1 MLEILLYAGRAIMP
15 LLLTMAL
22 GCWLRRSAHWSDDF
36 YRQLNSFCF
45 HVLLPVQ
52 LFLNVYA
59 IEDLSVLNWRLL
71 GFIVLCIVGAAGLGV
86 AVAPL
91 FARERAQRVVIAQA
105 TFRANQVI
113 MGIPLASALGGQD
126 ALIFASL
133 VTSVCVPV
141 FNMLAVLM
149 LTAYSTDGKSIS
161 WREEVRQ
168 IFRNPLILGALAGLV
183 TVLVRQLLPQVDG
196 QPVFS
201 LRSGLPSIYKACS
214 DLSKVASPL
223 VLLILGAVAFVLLL
237 FCNVPEEAAAPA
249 DAPAQKGGY
258 DWRIIVPYVLVFGF
272 YFIAEHGVMNWMVA
286 YGVDGLG
293 LPQASAA
300 KYLSVFFG
308 GMMIGRLCLS
318 PLVDKLGALKSLAA
332 FGGVSCVLYLIGSLG
347 GAVTMPVW
355 AISGLSFSILYPTL
369 VMSIRLYFPA
379 QQVSGA
385 AGTILSIASLADILF
400 NVGFG
405 KLVDMT
411 GYAVSIR
418 VLPLS
423 ALAFFIVF
431 ILFTKFCKPTQK
443 LK

>member
-1 MLEILLYAGRAIMP
+1 MTKKWSSRLTFFAFVVLMVGLGSNDSLRGIFSTIFQEHFFLTTTQLGLIVTASYIGNLVFLLVGGNLSTRFSKKRVLQVLILIWMAALALFAFTSNYTVLLIGMALALGSSTLLNTTMNLITP
-15 LLLTMAL
+15 LLFATAP
-22 GCWLRRSAHWSDDF
+22 GF
-36 YRQLNSFCF
+36 FVNF
-45 HVLLPVQ
+45 
-52 LFLNVYA
+52 LFFTQE
-59 IEDLSVLNWRLL
+59 I
-71 GFIVLCIVGAAGLGV
+71 G
-86 AVAPL
+86 
-91 FARERAQRVVIAQA
+91 
-105 TFRANQVI
+105 
-113 MGIPLASALGGQD
+113 
-126 ALIFASL
+126 
-133 VTSVCVPV
+133 TSGSQ
-141 FNMLAVLM
+141 
-149 LTAYSTDGKSIS
+149 Y
-161 WREEVRQ
+161 
-168 IFRNPLILGALAGLV
+168 ILGSHA
-183 TVLVRQLLPQVDG
+183 DG
-196 QPVFS
+196 FAFWQHTN
-201 LRSGLPSIYKACS
+201 
-214 DLSKVASPL
+214 L

-405 KLVDMT
+405 KLVDMA

-423 ALAFFIVF
+423 VLAFFIVF
-431 ILFTKFCKPTQK
+431 MLFTKFCKPTQK

>member
-1 MLEILLYAGRAIMP
+1 MTKKWSSRLTFFAFVVLMVGLGSNDSLRGIFSTIFQEHFSLTTTQLGLIVTASYIGNLVFLLVGGNLSTRFSKKRVLQVLILIWMAALALFAFTSNYTVLLIGMALALGSSTLLNTTMNLITP
-15 LLLTMAL
+15 LLFATAP
-22 GCWLRRSAHWSDDF
+22 GF
-36 YRQLNSFCF
+36 FVNF
-45 HVLLPVQ
+45 
-52 LFLNVYA
+52 LFFTQE
-59 IEDLSVLNWRLL
+59 I
-71 GFIVLCIVGAAGLGV
+71 G
-86 AVAPL
+86 
-91 FARERAQRVVIAQA
+91 
-105 TFRANQVI
+105 
-113 MGIPLASALGGQD
+113 
-126 ALIFASL
+126 
-133 VTSVCVPV
+133 TSGSQ
-141 FNMLAVLM
+141 
-149 LTAYSTDGKSIS
+149 Y
-161 WREEVRQ
+161 
-168 IFRNPLILGALAGLV
+168 ILGSHA
-183 TVLVRQLLPQVDG
+183 DG
-196 QPVFS
+196 FAFWQHTN
-201 LRSGLPSIYKACS
+201 
-214 DLSKVASPL
+214 L

-237 FCNVPEEAAAPA
+237 FCNVPEEAADPA
-249 DAPAQKGGY
+249 DTPAQKGGY

-405 KLVDMT
+405 KLVDMA

-423 ALAFFIVF
+423 VLAFFIEF
-431 ILFTKFCKPTQK
+431 MLFTKFCKPTQK

>member
-1 MLEILLYAGRAIMP
+1 MDMADKLARLDKDYLSKMPKAAARPRLTMQDEQPGAFVELPYYTAQPKPDEVQCALAWYTGAFADRERQLGVEILLGALLSTNSSPLKAALLAEQLGADIDIGFDDSTLQP
-15 LLLTMAL
+15 TLELLLRGATVD
-22 GCWLRRSAHWSDDF
+22 SARKFAPAVRKTVDE
-36 YRQLNSFCF
+36 
-45 HVLLPVQ
+45 LLK
-52 LFLNVYA
+52 
-59 IEDLSVLNWRLL
+59 
-71 GFIVLCIVGAAGLGV
+71 
-86 AVAPL
+86 
-91 FARERAQRVVIAQA
+91 
-105 TFRANQVI
+105 T
-113 MGIPLASALGGQD
+113 GIPHDLLLAALNE
-126 ALIFASL
+126 AEFASL
-133 VTSVCVPV
+133 ERPGSLPDG
-141 FNMLAVLM
+141 VLDAINAATGW
-149 LTAYSTDGKSIS
+149 LHTGDAALLLHTDKL
-161 WREEVRQ
+161 
-168 IFRNPLILGALAGLV
+168 FAA
-183 TVLVRQLLPQVDG
+183 
-196 QPVFS
+196 
-201 LRSGLPSIYKACS
+201 LRSKLEEGWFDTLLRELFAPAPVQVVQIPTA
-214 DLSKVASPL
+214 SKT
-223 VLLILGAVAFVLLL
+223 
-237 FCNVPEEAAAPA
+237 EEAAAPV

-347 GAVTMPVW
+347 GAVTMPIW

-431 ILFTKFCKPTQK
+431 MLFTKFCKPTQK

>member
-1 MLEILLYAGRAIMP
+1 MTKKWSSRLTFFAFVVLMVGLGSNDSLRGIFSTIFQEHFSLTTTQLGLIVTASYIGNLVFLLVGGNLSTRFSKKRVLQVLILIWMAALALFAFTSNYTVLLIGMALALGSSTLLNTTMNLITP
-15 LLLTMAL
+15 LLFATAP
-22 GCWLRRSAHWSDDF
+22 GF
-36 YRQLNSFCF
+36 FVNF
-45 HVLLPVQ
+45 
-52 LFLNVYA
+52 LFFTQE
-59 IEDLSVLNWRLL
+59 I
-71 GFIVLCIVGAAGLGV
+71 G
-86 AVAPL
+86 
-91 FARERAQRVVIAQA
+91 
-105 TFRANQVI
+105 
-113 MGIPLASALGGQD
+113 
-126 ALIFASL
+126 
-133 VTSVCVPV
+133 TSGSQ
-141 FNMLAVLM
+141 
-149 LTAYSTDGKSIS
+149 Y
-161 WREEVRQ
+161 
-168 IFRNPLILGALAGLV
+168 ILGSHA
-183 TVLVRQLLPQVDG
+183 DG
-196 QPVFS
+196 FAFWQHTN
-201 LRSGLPSIYKACS
+201 
-214 DLSKVASPL
+214 L

-405 KLVDMT
+405 KLVDMA

-418 VLPLS
+418 VLLLS
-423 ALAFFIVF
+423 VLAFFIVF
-431 ILFTKFCKPTQK
+431 MLFTKFCKPTQK

>member
-1 MLEILLYAGRAIMP
+1 MTKKWSSRLTFFAFVVLMVGLGSNDSLRGIFSTIFQEHFSLTTTQLGLIVTASYIGNLVFLLVGGNLSTRFSKKRVLQVLILILMAALALFAFTSNYTVLLIGMALALGSSTLLNTTMNLITP
-15 LLLTMAL
+15 LLFATAP
-22 GCWLRRSAHWSDDF
+22 GF
-36 YRQLNSFCF
+36 FVNF
-45 HVLLPVQ
+45 
-52 LFLNVYA
+52 LFFTQEIGTSGSQY
-59 IEDLSVLNWRLL
+59 LL
-71 GFIVLCIVGAAGLGV
+71 GSHADG
-86 AVAPL
+86 
-91 FARERAQRVVIAQA
+91 FAFWQH
-105 TFRANQVI
+105 TN
-113 MGIPLASALGGQD
+113 
-126 ALIFASL
+126 
-133 VTSVCVPV
+133 
-141 FNMLAVLM
+141 
-149 LTAYSTDGKSIS
+149 
-161 WREEVRQ
+161 
-168 IFRNPLILGALAGLV
+168 
-183 TVLVRQLLPQVDG
+183 
-196 QPVFS
+196 
-201 LRSGLPSIYKACS
+201 
-214 DLSKVASPL
+214 L

-237 FCNVPEEAAAPA
+237 FCNVPEEAADPA
-249 DAPAQKGGY
+249 DTPAQKGGY

-332 FGGVSCVLYLIGSLG
+332 FGGVSCMLYLIGSLG

-355 AISGLSFSILYPTL
+355 AISGLSFSILYPRL

-405 KLVDMT
+405 KLVDMA

-423 ALAFFIVF
+423 VLAFFIVF
-431 ILFTKFCKPTQK
+431 MLFTKFCKPTQK

>member
-1 MLEILLYAGRAIMP
+1 MTKKWSSRLTFFAFVVLMVGLGSNDSLRGIFSTIFQEHFSLTTTQLGLIVTASYIGNLVFLLVGGNLSTRFSKKRVLQVLILIWMAALALFAFTSNYTVLLIGMALALGSSTLLNTTMNLITP
-15 LLLTMAL
+15 LLFATAPGFFVNFLFFTQEIGTSGSQYVL
-22 GCWLRRSAHWSDDF
+22 GSHAD
-36 YRQLNSFCF
+36 
-45 HVLLPVQ
+45 
-52 LFLNVYA
+52 
-59 IEDLSVLNWRLL
+59 
-71 GFIVLCIVGAAGLGV
+71 GFA
-86 AVAPL
+86 
-91 FARERAQRVVIAQA
+91 FWQH
-105 TFRANQVI
+105 TN
-113 MGIPLASALGGQD
+113 
-126 ALIFASL
+126 
-133 VTSVCVPV
+133 
-141 FNMLAVLM
+141 
-149 LTAYSTDGKSIS
+149 
-161 WREEVRQ
+161 
-168 IFRNPLILGALAGLV
+168 
-183 TVLVRQLLPQVDG
+183 
-196 QPVFS
+196 
-201 LRSGLPSIYKACS
+201 
-214 DLSKVASPL
+214 L

-347 GAVTMPVW
+347 GAVTMPIW

-405 KLVDMT
+405 KLVDVM

-423 ALAFFIVF
+423 MLAFFIVF
-431 ILFTKFCKPTQK
+431 MLFTKFCKPTQK

>member
-1 MLEILLYAGRAIMP
+1 MTKKWSSRLTFFAFVVLMVGLGSNDSLRGIFSTIFQEHFSLTTTQLGLIVTASYIGNLVFLLVGGNLSTRFSKKRVLQVLILIWMAALALFAFTSNYTVLLIGMALALGSSTLLNTTMNLITP
-15 LLLTMAL
+15 LLFATAP
-22 GCWLRRSAHWSDDF
+22 GF
-36 YRQLNSFCF
+36 FVNF
-45 HVLLPVQ
+45 
-52 LFLNVYA
+52 LFFTQE
-59 IEDLSVLNWRLL
+59 I
-71 GFIVLCIVGAAGLGV
+71 G
-86 AVAPL
+86 
-91 FARERAQRVVIAQA
+91 
-105 TFRANQVI
+105 
-113 MGIPLASALGGQD
+113 
-126 ALIFASL
+126 
-133 VTSVCVPV
+133 TSGSQ
-141 FNMLAVLM
+141 
-149 LTAYSTDGKSIS
+149 Y
-161 WREEVRQ
+161 
-168 IFRNPLILGALAGLV
+168 ILGSHA
-183 TVLVRQLLPQVDG
+183 DG
-196 QPVFS
+196 FAFWQHTN
-201 LRSGLPSIYKACS
+201 
-214 DLSKVASPL
+214 L

-347 GAVTMPVW
+347 GAVTMPIW

-405 KLVDMT
+405 KLVDMA

-423 ALAFFIVF
+423 VLTFFIVF
-431 ILFTKFCKPTQK
+431 MLFTKFCKPTQK

>member
-1 MLEILLYAGRAIMP
+1 MTKKWSSRLTFFAFVVLMVGLGSNDSLRGIFSTIFQEHFSLTTTQLGLIVTASYIGNLVFLLVGGNLSTRFSKKRVLQVLILIWMAALALFAFTSNHTVLLIGMALALGSSTLLNTTMNLITP
-15 LLLTMAL
+15 LLFATAP
-22 GCWLRRSAHWSDDF
+22 GF
-36 YRQLNSFCF
+36 FVNF
-45 HVLLPVQ
+45 
-52 LFLNVYA
+52 LFFTQE
-59 IEDLSVLNWRLL
+59 I
-71 GFIVLCIVGAAGLGV
+71 G
-86 AVAPL
+86 
-91 FARERAQRVVIAQA
+91 
-105 TFRANQVI
+105 
-113 MGIPLASALGGQD
+113 
-126 ALIFASL
+126 
-133 VTSVCVPV
+133 TSGSQ
-141 FNMLAVLM
+141 
-149 LTAYSTDGKSIS
+149 Y
-161 WREEVRQ
+161 
-168 IFRNPLILGALAGLV
+168 ILGSHA
-183 TVLVRQLLPQVDG
+183 DG
-196 QPVFS
+196 FAFWQHTN
-201 LRSGLPSIYKACS
+201 
-214 DLSKVASPL
+214 L

-237 FCNVPEEAAAPA
+237 FCNVPEEAAYPA
-249 DAPAQKGGY
+249 DTPAQKGGY

-347 GAVTMPVW
+347 GAATMPVW

-405 KLVDMT
+405 KLVDMA

-423 ALAFFIVF
+423 VLAFFIVF
-431 ILFTKFCKPTQK
+431 MLFTKFCKPTQK

>member
-1 MLEILLYAGRAIMP
+1 MTKKWSSRLTFFAFVVLMVGLGSNDSLRGIFSTIFQEHFSLTTTQLGLIVTASYIGNLVFLLVGGNLSTRFSKKRVLQVLILIWMAALALFAFTSNYTVLLIGMALALGSSTLLNTTMNLITP
-15 LLLTMAL
+15 LLFATAP
-22 GCWLRRSAHWSDDF
+22 GF
-36 YRQLNSFCF
+36 FVNF
-45 HVLLPVQ
+45 
-52 LFLNVYA
+52 LFFTQE
-59 IEDLSVLNWRLL
+59 I
-71 GFIVLCIVGAAGLGV
+71 G
-86 AVAPL
+86 
-91 FARERAQRVVIAQA
+91 
-105 TFRANQVI
+105 
-113 MGIPLASALGGQD
+113 
-126 ALIFASL
+126 
-133 VTSVCVPV
+133 TSGSQ
-141 FNMLAVLM
+141 
-149 LTAYSTDGKSIS
+149 Y
-161 WREEVRQ
+161 
-168 IFRNPLILGALAGLV
+168 ILGSHA
-183 TVLVRQLLPQVDG
+183 DG
-196 QPVFS
+196 FAFWQHTN
-201 LRSGLPSIYKACS
+201 
-214 DLSKVASPL
+214 L

-405 KLVDMT
+405 KLVDMA

-423 ALAFFIVF
+423 VLAFFIVF
-431 ILFTKFCKPTQK
+431 MLFTKFFKPTQK

>member
-1 MLEILLYAGRAIMP
+1 MTKKWSSRLTFFAFVVLMVGLGSNDSLRGIFTTIFQEHFSLTTTQLGLIVTASYIGNLVFLLVGGNLSTRFSKKRVLQVLILIWMAALALFAFTSNYTVLLIGMALALGSSTLLNTTMNLITP
-15 LLLTMAL
+15 LLFATAP
-22 GCWLRRSAHWSDDF
+22 GF
-36 YRQLNSFCF
+36 FVNF
-45 HVLLPVQ
+45 
-52 LFLNVYA
+52 LFFTQE
-59 IEDLSVLNWRLL
+59 I
-71 GFIVLCIVGAAGLGV
+71 G
-86 AVAPL
+86 
-91 FARERAQRVVIAQA
+91 
-105 TFRANQVI
+105 
-113 MGIPLASALGGQD
+113 
-126 ALIFASL
+126 
-133 VTSVCVPV
+133 TSGSQ
-141 FNMLAVLM
+141 
-149 LTAYSTDGKSIS
+149 Y
-161 WREEVRQ
+161 
-168 IFRNPLILGALAGLV
+168 ILGSHANGFAFWQH
-183 TVLVRQLLPQVDG
+183 TN
-196 QPVFS
+196 
-201 LRSGLPSIYKACS
+201 
-214 DLSKVASPL
+214 L

-405 KLVDMT
+405 KLVDMA

-423 ALAFFIVF
+423 VLAFFIVF
-431 ILFTKFCKPTQK
+431 MLFTKFCKPTQK

>member
-1 MLEILLYAGRAIMP
+1 MTKKWSSRLTFFAFVVLMVGLGSNDSLRGIFSTIFQEHFSLTTTQLGLIVTASYIGNLVFLLVGGNLSTRFSKKRVLQVLILIWMAALALFAFTSNYTVLLIGMALALGSSTLLNTTMNLITP
-15 LLLTMAL
+15 LLFATAP
-22 GCWLRRSAHWSDDF
+22 GF
-36 YRQLNSFCF
+36 FVNF
-45 HVLLPVQ
+45 
-52 LFLNVYA
+52 LFFTQE
-59 IEDLSVLNWRLL
+59 I
-71 GFIVLCIVGAAGLGV
+71 G
-86 AVAPL
+86 
-91 FARERAQRVVIAQA
+91 
-105 TFRANQVI
+105 
-113 MGIPLASALGGQD
+113 
-126 ALIFASL
+126 
-133 VTSVCVPV
+133 TSGSQ
-141 FNMLAVLM
+141 
-149 LTAYSTDGKSIS
+149 Y
-161 WREEVRQ
+161 
-168 IFRNPLILGALAGLV
+168 ILGSHA
-183 TVLVRQLLPQVDG
+183 DG
-196 QPVFS
+196 FAFWQHTN
-201 LRSGLPSIYKACS
+201 
-214 DLSKVASPL
+214 L

-237 FCNVPEEAAAPA
+237 FCNVPEEAAAPV

-318 PLVDKLGALKSLAA
+318 PLVDKLEALKSLAA

-405 KLVDMT
+405 KLVDMA

-423 ALAFFIVF
+423 VLAFFIVF
-431 ILFTKFCKPTQK
+431 MLFTKFCKPTQK

>member
-1 MLEILLYAGRAIMP
+1 MTKKWSSRLTFFAFVVLMVGLGSNDSLRGIFSTIFQEHFSLTTTQLGLIVTASYIGNLVFLLVGGNLSTRFSKKRVLQVLILIWMAALALFAFTSNYTVLLIGMALALGSSTLLNTTMNLITP
-15 LLLTMAL
+15 LLFATAP
-22 GCWLRRSAHWSDDF
+22 GF
-36 YRQLNSFCF
+36 FVNF
-45 HVLLPVQ
+45 
-52 LFLNVYA
+52 LFFTQE
-59 IEDLSVLNWRLL
+59 I
-71 GFIVLCIVGAAGLGV
+71 G
-86 AVAPL
+86 
-91 FARERAQRVVIAQA
+91 
-105 TFRANQVI
+105 
-113 MGIPLASALGGQD
+113 
-126 ALIFASL
+126 
-133 VTSVCVPV
+133 TSGSQ
-141 FNMLAVLM
+141 
-149 LTAYSTDGKSIS
+149 Y
-161 WREEVRQ
+161 
-168 IFRNPLILGALAGLV
+168 ILGSHA
-183 TVLVRQLLPQVDG
+183 DG
-196 QPVFS
+196 FAFWQHTN
-201 LRSGLPSIYKACS
+201 
-214 DLSKVASPL
+214 L

-369 VMSIRLYFPA
+369 VMSIRLCFPA

-405 KLVDMT
+405 KLVDMA

-423 ALAFFIVF
+423 VLAFFIVF
-431 ILFTKFCKPTQK
+431 MLFTKFCKPTQK

>member
-1 MLEILLYAGRAIMP
+1 MTKKWSSRLTFFAFVVLMVGLGSNDSLRGIFSTIFQEHFSLTTTQLGLIVTASYIGNLVFLLVGGNLSTRFSKKRVLQVLILIWMAALALFAFTSNYTVLLIGMALALGSSTLLNTTMNLITP
-15 LLLTMAL
+15 LLFATAP
-22 GCWLRRSAHWSDDF
+22 GF
-36 YRQLNSFCF
+36 FVNF
-45 HVLLPVQ
+45 
-52 LFLNVYA
+52 LFFTQE
-59 IEDLSVLNWRLL
+59 I
-71 GFIVLCIVGAAGLGV
+71 G
-86 AVAPL
+86 
-91 FARERAQRVVIAQA
+91 
-105 TFRANQVI
+105 
-113 MGIPLASALGGQD
+113 
-126 ALIFASL
+126 
-133 VTSVCVPV
+133 TSGSQ
-141 FNMLAVLM
+141 
-149 LTAYSTDGKSIS
+149 Y
-161 WREEVRQ
+161 
-168 IFRNPLILGALAGLV
+168 ILGSHA
-183 TVLVRQLLPQVDG
+183 DG
-196 QPVFS
+196 FAFWQHTN
-201 LRSGLPSIYKACS
+201 
-214 DLSKVASPL
+214 L

-347 GAVTMPVW
+347 GTVTMPVW

-405 KLVDMT
+405 KLVDMA

-423 ALAFFIVF
+423 VLAFFIVF
-431 ILFTKFCKPTQK
+431 MLFTKFCKPTQK

>member
-1 MLEILLYAGRAIMP
+1 MTKKWSSRLTFFAFVVLMVGLGSNDSLRGIFSTIFQEHFSLTTTQLGLIVTASYIGNLVFLLVGGNLSTRFSKKRVLQVLILIWMAALALFAFTSNYTVLLIGMALALGSSTLLNTTMNLITP
-15 LLLTMAL
+15 LLFATAP
-22 GCWLRRSAHWSDDF
+22 GF
-36 YRQLNSFCF
+36 FVNF
-45 HVLLPVQ
+45 
-52 LFLNVYA
+52 LFFTQE
-59 IEDLSVLNWRLL
+59 I
-71 GFIVLCIVGAAGLGV
+71 G
-86 AVAPL
+86 
-91 FARERAQRVVIAQA
+91 
-105 TFRANQVI
+105 
-113 MGIPLASALGGQD
+113 
-126 ALIFASL
+126 
-133 VTSVCVPV
+133 TSGSQ
-141 FNMLAVLM
+141 
-149 LTAYSTDGKSIS
+149 Y
-161 WREEVRQ
+161 
-168 IFRNPLILGALAGLV
+168 ILGSHA
-183 TVLVRQLLPQVDG
+183 DG
-196 QPVFS
+196 FAFWQHTN
-201 LRSGLPSIYKACS
+201 
-214 DLSKVASPL
+214 L
-223 VLLILGAVAFVLLL
+223 VLLILGAAAFVLLL
-237 FCNVPEEAAAPA
+237 FCNVPEEAAAPT

-405 KLVDMT
+405 KLVDMA

-423 ALAFFIVF
+423 VLAFFIVF
-431 ILFTKFCKPTQK
+431 MLFTKFCKPTQK

>member
-1 MLEILLYAGRAIMP
+1 MAKKWSSRLTFFAFVVLMVGLGSNDSLRGIFSTIFQEHFSLTTTQLGLIVTASYIGNLVFLLVGGNLSTRFSKKRVLQVLILIWMAALALFAFTSNYTVLLIGMALALGSSTLLNTTMNLITP
-15 LLLTMAL
+15 LLFATAP
-22 GCWLRRSAHWSDDF
+22 GF
-36 YRQLNSFCF
+36 FVNF
-45 HVLLPVQ
+45 
-52 LFLNVYA
+52 LFFTQE
-59 IEDLSVLNWRLL
+59 I
-71 GFIVLCIVGAAGLGV
+71 G
-86 AVAPL
+86 
-91 FARERAQRVVIAQA
+91 
-105 TFRANQVI
+105 
-113 MGIPLASALGGQD
+113 
-126 ALIFASL
+126 
-133 VTSVCVPV
+133 TSGSQ
-141 FNMLAVLM
+141 
-149 LTAYSTDGKSIS
+149 Y
-161 WREEVRQ
+161 
-168 IFRNPLILGALAGLV
+168 ILGSHA
-183 TVLVRQLLPQVDG
+183 DG
-196 QPVFS
+196 FAFWQHTN
-201 LRSGLPSIYKACS
+201 
-214 DLSKVASPL
+214 L

-379 QQVSGA
+379 QQASGA

-405 KLVDMT
+405 KLVDMA

-423 ALAFFIVF
+423 VLAFFIVF
-431 ILFTKFCKPTQK
+431 MLFTKFCKPTQK

>member
-1 MLEILLYAGRAIMP
+1 MTKKWSSRLTFFAFVVLMVGLGSNDSLRGIFSTIFQEHFSLTTTQLGLIVTASYIGNLVFLLVGGNLSTRFSKKRVLQVLILIWMAALALFAFTSNYTVLLISMALALGSSTLLNTTMNLITP
-15 LLLTMAL
+15 LLFATAP
-22 GCWLRRSAHWSDDF
+22 GF
-36 YRQLNSFCF
+36 FVNF
-45 HVLLPVQ
+45 
-52 LFLNVYA
+52 LFFTQE
-59 IEDLSVLNWRLL
+59 I
-71 GFIVLCIVGAAGLGV
+71 G
-86 AVAPL
+86 
-91 FARERAQRVVIAQA
+91 
-105 TFRANQVI
+105 
-113 MGIPLASALGGQD
+113 
-126 ALIFASL
+126 
-133 VTSVCVPV
+133 TSGSQ
-141 FNMLAVLM
+141 
-149 LTAYSTDGKSIS
+149 Y
-161 WREEVRQ
+161 
-168 IFRNPLILGALAGLV
+168 ILGSHA
-183 TVLVRQLLPQVDG
+183 DG
-196 QPVFS
+196 FAFWQHTN
-201 LRSGLPSIYKACS
+201 
-214 DLSKVASPL
+214 L

-249 DAPAQKGGY
+249 DAPEQKGGY

-293 LPQASAA
+293 LPQGSAA

-405 KLVDMT
+405 KLVDMA

-423 ALAFFIVF
+423 VLAFFIVF
-431 ILFTKFCKPTQK
+431 MLFTKFCKPTQK

>member
-1 MLEILLYAGRAIMP
+1 MTKKWSSRLTFFAFVVLMVGLGSNDSLRGIFSTIFQEHFSLTTTQLGLIVTASYIGNLVFLLVGGNLSTRFSKKRVLQVLILIWMAAVALFAFTSNYTVLLIGMALALGSSTLLNTTMNLITP
-15 LLLTMAL
+15 LLFATAP
-22 GCWLRRSAHWSDDF
+22 GF
-36 YRQLNSFCF
+36 FVNF
-45 HVLLPVQ
+45 
-52 LFLNVYA
+52 LFFTQE
-59 IEDLSVLNWRLL
+59 I
-71 GFIVLCIVGAAGLGV
+71 G
-86 AVAPL
+86 
-91 FARERAQRVVIAQA
+91 
-105 TFRANQVI
+105 
-113 MGIPLASALGGQD
+113 
-126 ALIFASL
+126 
-133 VTSVCVPV
+133 TSGSQ
-141 FNMLAVLM
+141 
-149 LTAYSTDGKSIS
+149 Y
-161 WREEVRQ
+161 
-168 IFRNPLILGALAGLV
+168 ILGSHA
-183 TVLVRQLLPQVDG
+183 DG
-196 QPVFS
+196 FAFWQHTN
-201 LRSGLPSIYKACS
+201 
-214 DLSKVASPL
+214 L

-405 KLVDMT
+405 KLVDMA

-423 ALAFFIVF
+423 VLAFFIVF

>member
-1 MLEILLYAGRAIMP
+1 MTKKWSSRLTFFAFVVLMVGLGSNDSLRGIFSTIFQEHFSLTTTQLGLIVTASYIGNLVFLLVGGNLSTRFSKKRVLQVLILIWMATLALFAFTSNYTVLLIGMALALGSSTLLNTTMNLITP
-15 LLLTMAL
+15 LLFATAP
-22 GCWLRRSAHWSDDF
+22 GF
-36 YRQLNSFCF
+36 FVNF
-45 HVLLPVQ
+45 
-52 LFLNVYA
+52 LFFTQE
-59 IEDLSVLNWRLL
+59 I
-71 GFIVLCIVGAAGLGV
+71 G
-86 AVAPL
+86 
-91 FARERAQRVVIAQA
+91 
-105 TFRANQVI
+105 
-113 MGIPLASALGGQD
+113 
-126 ALIFASL
+126 
-133 VTSVCVPV
+133 TSGSQ
-141 FNMLAVLM
+141 
-149 LTAYSTDGKSIS
+149 Y
-161 WREEVRQ
+161 
-168 IFRNPLILGALAGLV
+168 ILGSHA
-183 TVLVRQLLPQVDG
+183 DG
-196 QPVFS
+196 FAFWQHTN
-201 LRSGLPSIYKACS
+201 
-214 DLSKVASPL
+214 L

-347 GAVTMPVW
+347 GAATMPVW

-405 KLVDMT
+405 KLVDMA

-423 ALAFFIVF
+423 VLAFFIVF
-431 ILFTKFCKPTQK
+431 MLFTKFCKPTQK

>member
-1 MLEILLYAGRAIMP
+1 MTKKWSSRLTFFAFVVLMVGLGSNDSLRGIFSTIFQEHFSLTTTQLGLIVTASYIGNLVFLLVGGNLSTCFSKKRVLQVLILIGMALALGSSTLLNTTMNLITP
-15 LLLTMAL
+15 LLFATAP
-22 GCWLRRSAHWSDDF
+22 GF
-36 YRQLNSFCF
+36 FVNF
-45 HVLLPVQ
+45 
-52 LFLNVYA
+52 LFFTQE
-59 IEDLSVLNWRLL
+59 I
-71 GFIVLCIVGAAGLGV
+71 G
-86 AVAPL
+86 
-91 FARERAQRVVIAQA
+91 
-105 TFRANQVI
+105 
-113 MGIPLASALGGQD
+113 
-126 ALIFASL
+126 
-133 VTSVCVPV
+133 TSGSQ
-141 FNMLAVLM
+141 
-149 LTAYSTDGKSIS
+149 Y
-161 WREEVRQ
+161 
-168 IFRNPLILGALAGLV
+168 ILGSHA
-183 TVLVRQLLPQVDG
+183 DG
-196 QPVFS
+196 FAFWQHTN
-201 LRSGLPSIYKACS
+201 
-214 DLSKVASPL
+214 L

-237 FCNVPEEAAAPA
+237 FCNVPEETAAPA

-405 KLVDMT
+405 KLVDMA

-431 ILFTKFCKPTQK
+431 MLFTKFCKPTQK

>member
-1 MLEILLYAGRAIMP
+1 MTKKWSSRLTFFAFVVLMVGLGSNDSLRGIFSTIFQEHFSLTTTQLGLIVTASYIGNLVFLLVGGNLSTRFSKKRVLQVLILIWMAALALFAFTSNYTVLLIGMALALGSSTLLNTTMNLITP
-15 LLLTMAL
+15 LLFAIAP
-22 GCWLRRSAHWSDDF
+22 GF
-36 YRQLNSFCF
+36 FVNF
-45 HVLLPVQ
+45 
-52 LFLNVYA
+52 LFFTQE
-59 IEDLSVLNWRLL
+59 I
-71 GFIVLCIVGAAGLGV
+71 G
-86 AVAPL
+86 
-91 FARERAQRVVIAQA
+91 
-105 TFRANQVI
+105 
-113 MGIPLASALGGQD
+113 
-126 ALIFASL
+126 
-133 VTSVCVPV
+133 TSGSQ
-141 FNMLAVLM
+141 
-149 LTAYSTDGKSIS
+149 Y
-161 WREEVRQ
+161 
-168 IFRNPLILGALAGLV
+168 ILGSHA
-183 TVLVRQLLPQVDG
+183 DG
-196 QPVFS
+196 FAFWQHTN
-201 LRSGLPSIYKACS
+201 
-214 DLSKVASPL
+214 L

-355 AISGLSFSILYPTL
+355 AVSGLSFSILYPTL

-405 KLVDMT
+405 KLVDMA

-423 ALAFFIVF
+423 VLAFFIVF
-431 ILFTKFCKPTQK
+431 MLFTKFCKPTQK

>member
-1 MLEILLYAGRAIMP
+1 MTKKWSSRLTFFAFVVLMVGLGSNDSLRGIFSTIFQEHFSLTTTQLGLIVTASYIGNLVFLLVGGNLSTRFSKKRVLQVLILIWMAALALFAFTSDYTVLLIGMALALGSSTLLNTTMNLITP
-15 LLLTMAL
+15 LLFATAP
-22 GCWLRRSAHWSDDF
+22 GF
-36 YRQLNSFCF
+36 FVNF
-45 HVLLPVQ
+45 
-52 LFLNVYA
+52 LFFTQE
-59 IEDLSVLNWRLL
+59 I
-71 GFIVLCIVGAAGLGV
+71 G
-86 AVAPL
+86 
-91 FARERAQRVVIAQA
+91 
-105 TFRANQVI
+105 
-113 MGIPLASALGGQD
+113 
-126 ALIFASL
+126 
-133 VTSVCVPV
+133 TSGSQ
-141 FNMLAVLM
+141 
-149 LTAYSTDGKSIS
+149 Y
-161 WREEVRQ
+161 
-168 IFRNPLILGALAGLV
+168 ILGSHA
-183 TVLVRQLLPQVDG
+183 DG
-196 QPVFS
+196 FAFWQHTN
-201 LRSGLPSIYKACS
+201 
-214 DLSKVASPL
+214 L

-405 KLVDMT
+405 KLVDMA

-423 ALAFFIVF
+423 VLAFFIVF
-431 ILFTKFCKPTQK
+431 MLFTKFCKPTQK

>member
-1 MLEILLYAGRAIMP
+1 MTKKWSSRLTFFAFVVLMVGLGSNDSLRGIFSTIFQEHFSLTTTQLGLIVTASYIGNLVFLLVGGNLSTRFSKKRVLQVLILIWMAALALFAFTSNYTVLLIGMALALGSSTLLNTTMNLITP
-15 LLLTMAL
+15 LLFATAPGFFVNFLFFTQEIGTSGSQYVL
-22 GCWLRRSAHWSDDF
+22 GSHAD
-36 YRQLNSFCF
+36 
-45 HVLLPVQ
+45 
-52 LFLNVYA
+52 
-59 IEDLSVLNWRLL
+59 
-71 GFIVLCIVGAAGLGV
+71 GFA
-86 AVAPL
+86 
-91 FARERAQRVVIAQA
+91 FWQH
-105 TFRANQVI
+105 TN
-113 MGIPLASALGGQD
+113 
-126 ALIFASL
+126 
-133 VTSVCVPV
+133 
-141 FNMLAVLM
+141 
-149 LTAYSTDGKSIS
+149 
-161 WREEVRQ
+161 
-168 IFRNPLILGALAGLV
+168 
-183 TVLVRQLLPQVDG
+183 
-196 QPVFS
+196 
-201 LRSGLPSIYKACS
+201 
-214 DLSKVASPL
+214 L

-237 FCNVPEEAAAPA
+237 FCNVPEEAADPA
-249 DAPAQKGGY
+249 DTPAQKGGY
-258 DWRIIVPYVLVFGF
+258 DWRIIVSYVLVFGF

-405 KLVDMT
+405 KLVDMA

-423 ALAFFIVF
+423 VLAFFIVF
-431 ILFTKFCKPTQK
+431 MLFTKFCKPSQK

>member
-1 MLEILLYAGRAIMP
+1 MTKKWSSRLTFFAFVVLMVGLGSNDSLRGIFSTIFQEHFSLTTTQLGLIVTASYIGNLVFLLVGGNLSTRFSKKRVLQVLILILMAALALFAFTSNYTVLLIGMALALGSSTLLNTTMNLITP
-15 LLLTMAL
+15 LLFATAP
-22 GCWLRRSAHWSDDF
+22 GF
-36 YRQLNSFCF
+36 FVNF
-45 HVLLPVQ
+45 
-52 LFLNVYA
+52 LFFTQE
-59 IEDLSVLNWRLL
+59 I
-71 GFIVLCIVGAAGLGV
+71 G
-86 AVAPL
+86 
-91 FARERAQRVVIAQA
+91 
-105 TFRANQVI
+105 
-113 MGIPLASALGGQD
+113 
-126 ALIFASL
+126 
-133 VTSVCVPV
+133 TSGSQ
-141 FNMLAVLM
+141 
-149 LTAYSTDGKSIS
+149 Y
-161 WREEVRQ
+161 
-168 IFRNPLILGALAGLV
+168 ILGSHA
-183 TVLVRQLLPQVDG
+183 DG
-196 QPVFS
+196 FAFWQHTN
-201 LRSGLPSIYKACS
+201 
-214 DLSKVASPL
+214 L

-237 FCNVPEEAAAPA
+237 FCNVPEEAAASA

-405 KLVDMT
+405 KLVDMA

-423 ALAFFIVF
+423 VLAFFIVF
-431 ILFTKFCKPTQK
+431 MLFTKFCKPTQK